1 MSPFLSPCSRI
12 FGSSIRNFIHKNLDI
27 VGQCDL
33 KCYTC
38 CNMAKELFKGM
49 RDGKTLSLVL
59 FGEDDFIIIFGISSK
74 IIKVVHLFS
83 IHIMLLVYI
92 GLQ

>member
-1 MSPFLSPCSRI
+1 
-12 FGSSIRNFIHKNLDI
+12 
-27 VGQCDL
+27 
-33 KCYTC
+33 
-38 CNMAKELFKGM
+38 MAKELFKGM

-83 IHIMLLVYI
+83 IHIMFLVYI
-92 GLQ
+92 GLPLRWLSTHPTVEWFCVIDESAAPRP

>member
-1 MSPFLSPCSRI
+1 M
-12 FGSSIRNFIHKNLDI
+12 HKNLDI

-33 KCYTC
+33 KCYTFC
-38 CNMAKELFKGM
+38 KMAKELFKGM

-74 IIKVVHLFS
+74 ITEIVYLFS
-83 IHIMLLVYI
+83 IRIMFLMWVGLPLLWALYTSHC
-92 GLQ
+92 

>member
-1 MSPFLSPCSRI
+1 
-12 FGSSIRNFIHKNLDI
+12 
-27 VGQCDL
+27 
-33 KCYTC
+33 
-38 CNMAKELFKGM
+38 MAKELFKGM

-83 IHIMLLVYI
+83 IHIMFLVYRI
-92 GLQ
+92 AIALAFYTSHC